1 MIFLFIFSIVLVIVV
16 MSVVNTMS
24 MSVME
29 RTREIGTMRALGLK
43 RYGVQLLFATQGVLL
58 GILGSAAGGIIF
70 FVVYAII
77 TMTHPTYIPPAS
89 SNPVPLHVDLM
100 WPALLQSMFFMAALS
115 MLTAFVPA
123 RRSARMT
130 IVDALGHI

>member
-1 MIFLFIFSIVLVIVV
+1 
-16 MSVVNTMS
+16 MS

-43 RYGVQLLFATQGVLL
+43 RCGVKFLFSLEGVLL
-58 GILGSAAGGIIF
+58 GILGSAAGCVIF
-70 FVVYAII
+70 FAVYAVI
-77 TMTHPTYIPPAS
+77 TVAHPTYIPPAS
-89 SNPVPLHVDLM
+89 SNPVPLQIDLI
-100 WPALLQSMFFMAALS
+100 WPALLRSMFLMAALS
-115 MLTAFVPA
+115 MFAAFVPA